1 MVHIIM
7 GIIIGIIM
15 GIWGIMPGMFIIGFI
30 MGIWPP
36 IIGFIIGMPPIMF
49 IIGFIMGIW
58 GIGMFIMGMFIIGI
72 AGIFWSPSAVAGE
85 TRRATIRWRLGMPAP
100 GCQQRIFPRSLRFAP
115 RW

>member
-1 MVHIIM
+1 
-7 GIIIGIIM
+7 
-15 GIWGIMPGMFIIGFI
+15 
-30 MGIWPP
+30 
-36 IIGFIIGMPPIMF
+36 MF

-58 GIGMFIMGMFIIGI
+58 GIMPGMFIMGMFIIGI